1 MSILPVSKA
10 QQKATSK
17 YLKNTYDDIKVR
29 VPKGEKQLIK
39 DRAASLGKTM
49 NEYIAELI
57 VKDMGNGSGV

>member
-1 MSILPVSKA
+1 MPVSKA

>member
-1 MSILPVSKA
+1 MSVLPVSKA